1 MQRRLV
7 YRAGGGGKA
16 GFACGV
22 LVLVAMV
29 TVVVVV
35 VVGGC
40 RMGCDGKKTRRVC
53 AGAV

>member
-16 GFACGV
+16 GFAGGV
-22 LVLVAMV
+22 LELVA
-29 TVVVVV
+29 VVMVV
-35 VVGGC
+35 VVGGGYG
-40 RMGCDGKKTRRVC
+40 MGSDGKKTRRVC

>member
-29 TVVVVV
+29 MVVV